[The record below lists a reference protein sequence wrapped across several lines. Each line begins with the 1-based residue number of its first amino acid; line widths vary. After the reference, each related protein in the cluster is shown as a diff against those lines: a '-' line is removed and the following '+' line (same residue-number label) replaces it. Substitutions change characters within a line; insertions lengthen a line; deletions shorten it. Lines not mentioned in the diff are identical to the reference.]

1 MGHLGREVAVTA
13 EPGPIYVIRLCPE
26 RGVDAIKSLRRA
38 LKFLLRQCQL
48 RCLSIEE
55 EKDNA

>member
-1 MGHLGREVAVTA
+1 VTA